1 MYIQESEL
9 FKGLSEHIMTELPK
23 IMLQETHG
31 KGEVLYTPSDK
42 AQSFYILQEG
52 CVRLSIGENA
62 EVDYTVKRSGES
74 FAWTCLLD
82 SGTYVS
88 QATCIEPSKMVKI
101 DKDALDGLLTKYPET
116 GMFFYKQLAKAIM
129 QRLIYNYQT
138 YISEG
143 SLRGVTS
150 FGAGALMGPED

>member
-1 MYIQESEL
+1 MYIQDSEL

-31 KGEVLYTPSDK
+31 KGAVLYGPSDK
-42 AQSFYILQEG
+42 AESFYILQEG
-52 CVRLSIGENA
+52 CVRLSIGQNA
-62 EVDYTVKRSGES
+62 EVDYTVNRPGES
-74 FAWTCLLD
+74 FGWSCLVD
-82 SGTYVS
+82 RGTYVS
-88 QATCIEPSKMVKI
+88 EATCIEPTKLVKI
-101 DKDALDGLLTKYPET
+101 DKNELDKVLGKHPET
-116 GMFFYKQLAKAIM
+116 GMFFYKQLAKAVM

-150 FGAGALMGPED
+150 FGTGQLMGPED